1 MSSAATTKPQSFFE
15 KNHLLLRRLHSLTG
29 IVPIGVFLI
38 AHLVTNS
45 SILWGKV
52 GMRQAGHDMTMVQ
65 GGVTYFQKEVQWIN
79 EQVPH
84 LLLIEITLWTAL
96 AYHSILGFYYAR
108 TGRTNVSAY
117 AYQSNWR
124 YTLQRISGYFGILF
138 IIYHIGTL
146 RWGWS
151 FLTPGGTT
159 WSHEF
164 AASTMALALR
174 GGESFTPAGIAVS
187 LFYLISV
194 SLLVFHFAN
203 GLWTAA
209 ITWGL
214 TISQSAQK
222 RWGYVCA
229 GLGAGLMLAAWSAV
243 VGFATLSPTEAK
255 KFELEYH
262 KKYGGPAAVEKL
274 GKPAAGPL
282 SSPSAGPSTNAERES
297 VPVQGQ

>member
-1 MSSAATTKPQSFFE
+1 MSSAATTKPQSFLE
-15 KNHLLLRRLHSLTG
+15 RNHLLLRRLHSLTG

-108 TGRTNVSAY
+108 TGRTNVAAY

-174 GGESFTPAGIAVS
+174 GGEDFTAAGIAVS
-187 LFYLISV
+187 LFYLVSV

-214 TISQSAQK
+214 TISQTAQK

-229 GLGAGLMLAAWSAV
+229 GLGAGLMLAAWSSV
-243 VGFATLSPTEAK
+243 VGFATLSPEQAK
-255 KFELEYH
+255 NFELEYH
-262 KKYGGPAAVEKL
+262 KKYGAPGAVEKL
-274 GKPAAGPL
+274 TKPVPA
-282 SSPSAGPSTNAERES
+282 PSTGAARES